1 LDELASIVWDFHPVG
16 FRVMSRALHPGFSEA
31 LSGILV
37 PALLIWGAD
46 DARSHL
52 ICGEKMRDRINGSHL
67 VVIPDAGH
75 ASNMEQPARFNAEVR
90 TFLLQQ

>member
-1 LDELASIVWDFHPVG
+1 
-16 FRVMSRALHPGFSEA
+16 
-31 LSGILV
+31 
-37 PALLIWGAD
+37 
-46 DARSHL
+46 
-52 ICGEKMRDRINGSHL
+52 MRDRINGSRL